1 MESQIYGN
9 VLFFGKKNVE
19 KFLENQKKIFNTAKS
34 LKNTENIPKNSKS
47 DNM

>member
-19 KFLENQKKIFNTAKS
+19 KVLEDQKNS
-34 LKNTENIPKNSKS
+34 LIRQNLKKNTENIRKNSKS
-47 DNM
+47 DNT